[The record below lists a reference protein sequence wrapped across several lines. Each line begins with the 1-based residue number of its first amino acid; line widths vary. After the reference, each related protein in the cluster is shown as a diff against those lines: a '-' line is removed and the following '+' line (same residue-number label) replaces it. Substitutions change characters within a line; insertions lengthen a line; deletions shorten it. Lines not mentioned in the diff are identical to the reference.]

1 VTGFSYKLG
10 TQTISLQYINREE
23 HAMKRMVL
31 SILVDNTAGVLSR
44 VAGLFSRRGYNIDS
58 LTVGETQDAAISRMT
73 ILAHGDDQILEQI
86 RKQLLK
92 LEDVIEIKELASG
105 ESVTREL
112 ILVKV
117 IATEKDRIA
126 IISIADI
133 FRAKIVDV
141 ALESLMIELTG
152 NQDKIDA
159 FIKLLN
165 QYTIKELVRTGI
177 TGLTR
182 GSGDI
187 SDYIED

>member
-1 VTGFSYKLG
+1 
-10 TQTISLQYINREE
+10 
-23 HAMKRMVL
+23 MKRMIL
-31 SILVDNTAGVLSR
+31 SILVENTAGVLSR

-58 LTVGETQDAAISRMT
+58 LTVGETQNPAISRMT
-73 ILAHGDDQILEQI
+73 VMVHGDDQILEQI
-86 RKQLLK
+86 RKQLQK
-92 LEDVIEIKELASG
+92 LEDVIEIKELTSS

-117 IATEKDRIA
+117 KAVGEERQD

-152 NQDKIDA
+152 NQSKIDA
-159 FIKLLN
+159 FIKLLEPF
-165 QYTIKELVRTGI
+165 TIMELVRTGI

-187 SDYIED
+187 ADYFDD

>member
-1 VTGFSYKLG
+1 
-10 TQTISLQYINREE
+10 
-23 HAMKRMVL
+23 MKRAVF
-31 SILVDNTAGVLSR
+31 SVLVDNTAGVLSR

-58 LTVGETQDAAISRMT
+58 LTVGETQDPAISRMT

-92 LEDVIEIKELASG
+92 LEDVIEIKELAPG

-117 IATEKDRIA
+117 TAMEGDRQA
-126 IISIADI
+126 IMSIADI

-141 ALESLMIELTG
+141 AFESLMIELTG

-159 FIKLLN
+159 FINLLGP
-165 QYTIKELVRTGI
+165 YTIKELVRTGI
-177 TGLTR
+177 TGLAR

-187 SDYIED
+187 ADFID

>member
-1 VTGFSYKLG
+1 
-10 TQTISLQYINREE
+10 
-23 HAMKRMVL
+23 MKRIVL

-58 LTVGETQDAAISRMT
+58 LTVGETQNSAISRMT
-73 ILAHGDDQILEQI
+73 VLAHGDDQILEQI
-86 RKQLLK
+86 RKQLQK
-92 LEDVIEIKELASG
+92 LEDVIEIIELAKH

-117 IATEKDRIA
+117 LASEKDRQA
-126 IISIADI
+126 IISITDI

-141 ALESLMIELTG
+141 AVESLMIELTG

-159 FIKLLN
+159 FIKLLE
-165 QYTIKELVRTGI
+165 QYTIKELVRTGL
-177 TGLTR
+177 TGLSR

-187 SDYIED
+187 ADYIDD

>member
-1 VTGFSYKLG
+1 M
-10 TQTISLQYINREE
+10 R
-23 HAMKRMVL
+23 RMIL
-31 SILVDNTAGVLSR
+31 SILVENTAGVLSR

-58 LTVGETQDAAISRMT
+58 LSVGETQNPAISRMT
-73 ILAHGDDQILEQI
+73 VMVHGDDQILDQI
-86 RKQLLK
+86 RKQLQK
-92 LEDVIEIKELASG
+92 LEDVIEIKELVSG

-117 IATEKDRIA
+117 KAVGEERQS

-152 NQDKIDA
+152 TQNKIDA
-159 FIKLLN
+159 FIKLLEPF
-165 QYTIKELVRTGI
+165 TILELVRTGI
-177 TGLTR
+177 TGLPR

-187 SDYIED
+187 SDFNDY

>member
-1 VTGFSYKLG
+1 
-10 TQTISLQYINREE
+10 
-23 HAMKRMVL
+23 MKRMVL

-58 LTVGETQDAAISRMT
+58 LTVGETQDPAISRMT
-73 ILAHGDDQILEQI
+73 VLAHGDDQILEQI
-86 RKQLLK
+86 RKQVQK
-92 LEDVIEIKELASG
+92 LEDVIEIKELVSG

-117 IATEKDRIA
+117 EAKEKERQA
-126 IISIADI
+126 IISVADI

-152 NQDKIDA
+152 NQDKINA
-159 FIKLLN
+159 FIKLLE

-177 TGLTR
+177 TGLAR

-187 SDYIED
+187 ADFDE

>member
-1 VTGFSYKLG
+1 
-10 TQTISLQYINREE
+10 
-23 HAMKRMVL
+23 MKRMVL
-31 SILVDNTAGVLSR
+31 SILVENTAGVLSR

-58 LTVGETQDAAISRMT
+58 LTVGETQDPAISRMT
-73 ILAHGDDQILEQI
+73 ILAHGDDQILDQI

-92 LEDVIEIKELASG
+92 LEDVIEIKELAPG

-117 IATEKDRIA
+117 AASEKDRQA

-152 NQDKIDA
+152 NQNKIDA
-159 FIKLLN
+159 FIKLLG

-177 TGLTR
+177 TGLAR

-187 SDYIED
+187 SDFDD

>member
-1 VTGFSYKLG
+1 
-10 TQTISLQYINREE
+10 
-23 HAMKRMVL
+23 MKRMVL

-58 LTVGETQDAAISRMT
+58 LTVGETQDPAISRMT

-86 RKQLLK
+86 QKQLLK
-92 LEDVIEIKELASG
+92 LEDVIEIIELASG

-117 IATEKDRIA
+117 SASEQDRQA

-159 FIKLLN
+159 FIKLLD

-177 TGLTR
+177 TGLAR

-187 SDYIED
+187 ADYIE